1 MQRNFDNTNVVQ
13 DNSKKLE
20 FTQENIVRGLI
31 ANEYL
36 NKNSRRGRWVV

>member
-13 DNSKKLE
+13 DNTKKLE
-20 FTQENIVRGLI
+20 FSQENFVRGLI

-36 NKNSRRGRWVV
+36 NRDSRRGR